1 MQHVVITLLSQAQS
15 NNDRIFPQRTTLIAS
30 SEGVRTGA
38 INALGQQF
46 QRLSHAA
53 PIQSSIST
61 PAVTVQKSRVCK
73 ERLQEGRGM
82 YSAYRARYMPGY
94 MRSYYYCRSC
104 TWKCWGKGT
113 GPAPF
118 NFLNGYLLHPNF
130 LLQAGHITDRSHYF
144 PCLICSSTA
153 DPKEFSEGELWEH
166 LVLKHWYKTNIEA
179 GYPWVDF
186 NGLWR
191 SKMPGLGA
199 PGGKTLTSSE
209 PCTVN
214 PISVVSN
221 TITRAE
227 IGGVPI
233 YR

>member
-1 MQHVVITLLSQAQS
+1 MMQHVVITLLSQAQS

-46 QRLSHAA
+46 QRLSQAA

-61 PAVTVQKSRVCK
+61 AVTVPKSRVCK
-73 ERLQEGRGM
+73 DRLQAGRGR
-82 YSAYRARYMPGY
+82 YSAYRPGYMPGY

-118 NFLNGYLLHPNF
+118 NFLDDYLLHPRF
-130 LLQAGHITDRSHYF
+130 LLQAGHIRDRSHYF
-144 PCLICSSTA
+144 PCLICPTT
-153 DPKEFSEGELWEH
+153 DNPEEFSEEQLWKH
-166 LVLKHWYKTNIEA
+166 LVLKHWYKSAIKA

-186 NGLWR
+186 DGLWR
-191 SKMPGLGA
+191 SKIPGLGA
-199 PGGKTLTSSE
+199 SESVTLTSSE

-214 PISVVSN
+214 PISVVPN
-221 TITRAE
+221 TTIRAE